1 MIHKLLRLLCRNR
14 TTQVTPS
21 AGATVA
27 LAETEQQ
34 AAPVKDTDV
43 KEVTRQGDL
52 PKIRIYFFD
61 AADNIIVYRC
71 PLIRG
76 WELRCPA
83 IPECHRNAVRRS
95 LMAYVRALQSAGEQV
110 PTPLKESF
118 VLRFYR
124 DKYETK

>member
-1 MIHKLLRLLCRNR
+1 MIHKLLRLLYRNR
-14 TTQVTPS
+14 PTPVTPA

-34 AAPVKDTDV
+34 AALSRIRT
-43 KEVTRQGDL
+43 KETTRQGDL

-83 IPECHRNAVRRS
+83 IPECHLNAVRRS

-110 PTPLKESF
+110 QLPLKESF